1 MKYKFG
7 YIAVVGK
14 PNAGKSTLV
23 NFLTKNKVAIVSP
36 KAQTTRNNILGIL
49 TTQTYQLVFIDT
61 PGVHKSKNA
70 LDKFM
75 NKNIRS
81 AQSGADIIVYVIDAT
96 KKIGQEEIDYIK
108 NLKQKF
114 DVPVVV
120 VLNKVDIFKKEN
132 LLPMISV
139 LAQSCSVDEILP
151 ISAKQGEN
159 TEKLLNL
166 FLDFLPGSEQKNFAY
181 DEDYYTDKSL
191 KFIISE
197 IVREKPL
204 YYLNDEIPH
213 GISVNITNF
222 TQKPNLCVVE
232 ADIICERDSHKSII
246 IGKKGSMIKKIGESA
261 RKDIEDIT
269 QTQVLLKLFVKVKK
283 DWRENLNFL
292 TEFGYKN
299 EDL

>member
-166 FLDFLPGSEQKNFAY
+166 LLDFLPESEQKNFAY

-197 IVREKPL
+197 IVREKAL

>member
-197 IVREKPL
+197 IVREKAL

>member
-197 IVREKPL
+197 IVREKAL

-222 TQKPNLCVVE
+222 AQKPNLCVVE